1 MKTLQPAERR
11 RLQSRADA
19 RRAILDATEALLVE
33 DGVEAFSMRRLAER
47 CGYTPPTI
55 YHHFVD
61 KQHLID
67 ELLDERCRSLVKLL
81 KRVRQGD
88 DPVANLRAFGVAFA
102 RWGLRNPTHY
112 TLLAQAREPELP
124 VPPAAEEARSMMEG
138 PLEKIA
144 ATGRLSAAKET
155 VGQSIWSF
163 LHGFVLLRT
172 SRNDIEWMPDVL
184 EVGLDALLHSLIR
197 DADRAPAREETHS

>member
-1 MKTLQPAERR
+1 MRTLQPAERR
-11 RLQSRADA
+11 RLQSRTEA
-19 RRAILDATEALLVE
+19 RRAILDATESLLVE
-33 DGVEAFSMRRLAER
+33 DGVDAFSMRRLAER

-61 KQHLID
+61 KQHLLD
-67 ELLDERCRSLVKLL
+67 ELLEERCRALVKSL

-88 DPVANLRAFGVAFA
+88 DLVENLRAFGIAFA

-112 TLLAQAREPELP
+112 ALLAQSREPELP
-124 VPPAAEEARSMMEG
+124 VPPAAEEARAMMEG

-144 ATGRLSAAKET
+144 AAGRLTADMET
-155 VGQSIWSF
+155 VGQAIWSF
-163 LHGFVLLRT
+163 LHGFVLLRS

-184 EVGLDALLHSLIR
+184 EVGFGALLQSFVR
-197 DADRAPAREETHS
+197 DADRAPAREEIPR